1 MVFQHHHF
9 DHDHHHLCRNLSWS
23 YFARQQHTLYNY
35 HHTFIHYLYTH
46 IFIIYRLYYARQM
59 RPHSLT
65 AQSAGK
71 TFVATFPFIII
82 IIIIIVVVVVVVAAV
97 AIVIVMIVI
106 MLFSGVRLPVES

>member
-1 MVFQHHHF
+1 MIITTFVEIYHGRTLQ
-9 DHDHHHLCRNLSWS
+9 DRLW
-23 YFARQQHTLYNY
+23 QHTLYNY

-82 IIIIIVVVVVVVAAV
+82 IIVVVVVVVV
-97 AIVIVMIVI
+97 VVIIIIIIV

>member
-1 MVFQHHHF
+1 MVV
-9 DHDHHHLCRNLSWS
+9 LCKTDFGNI
-23 YFARQQHTLYNY
+23 H
-35 HHTFIHYLYTH
+35 FIHYLYTH

-82 IIIIIVVVVVVVAAV
+82 IIIVVVVVVIIVVVVVVVAV
-97 AIVIVMIVI
+97 VIVMIVI